1 MSKLQPCSAEAMLGF
16 PGYQGSPEY
25 EQEDPSVCPLDLGA
39 LYARGAENE
48 FALQRARTTLTIQEG
63 AATFAAWMR
72 FLDICEWHVLACFDL
87 HLTIDKLCRHACNDL
102 WNRLK
107 TMPGLKTLIVT
118 YFTEEKNAWRVLD
131 RRNEWHWLAEKVDG
145 IVVVTERKGANYI
158 SKNGVTVTS
167 ALLDHPKIIAMNGGK
182 GDILALCG
190 VPGIL
195 VDDKL
200 RNLEHFVW
208 RGESP
213 STGILV
219 PGKDWLHCRY
229 SHEEQY
235 EKRIVTCGWNPQGWV
250 AVIRAF
256 YAKCIKMGWVDRKKV
271 LDACEREAR
280 RERALA
286 DEEATRTKIDEAWTP
301 YIERGTGKIYFY
313 NKFLQITAWNL
324 PPNEN
329 TDEAVASLRERVQ
342 EEESPNQALK
352 RAWTGPYTDEESG
365 QVYYHNKISRV
376 SQWKHPFSFTS
387 DKLQALPATGEARL
401 AVEATDRCPPEATP
415 HRRERELDVHTSLL
429 VPPELDSHTPPL
441 VPPEAIC
448 DDARQAVPESAR
460 EPASSSAMREQVVRA
475 ESWSPRAGTAPG
487 LANEWYSQ
495 SLLWPRQ
502 NTQLQSRVCLP
513 CRPASDR
520 GSTEHSDY
528 RPATDSGFTEHSEH
542 RPATP
547 PDSEDPPTSI
557 VWPDTDEEDSE
568 QNKWIVGCA
577 LYAGKIWPTYRMR
590 DTFKA
595 TWDRPQAVPIHR
607 AAWLFE
613 WAVQQWQLSNPEEAA
628 QVGAGGIER
637 SFT

>member
-1 MSKLQPCSAEAMLGF
+1 M
-16 PGYQGSPEY
+16 
-25 EQEDPSVCPLDLGA
+25 
-39 LYARGAENE
+39 
-48 FALQRARTTLTIQEG
+48 
-63 AATFAAWMR
+63 
-72 FLDICEWHVLACFDL
+72 
-87 HLTIDKLCRHACNDL
+87 
-102 WNRLK
+102 
-107 TMPGLKTLIVT
+107 
-118 YFTEEKNAWRVLD
+118 
-131 RRNEWHWLAEKVDG
+131 
-145 IVVVTERKGANYI
+145 
-158 SKNGVTVTS
+158 
-167 ALLDHPKIIAMNGGK
+167 
-182 GDILALCG
+182 
-190 VPGIL
+190 
-195 VDDKL
+195 
-200 RNLEHFVW
+200 
-208 RGESP
+208 
-213 STGILV
+213 
-219 PGKDWLHCRY
+219 
-229 SHEEQY
+229 
-235 EKRIVTCGWNPQGWV
+235 
-250 AVIRAF
+250 
-256 YAKCIKMGWVDRKKV
+256 

-286 DEEATRTKIDEAWTP
+286 DEEATRTKIDEAWTS
-301 YIERGTGKIYFY
+301 YIDRGTGKIYFY

-342 EEESPNQALK
+342 EAESPNQALK

-365 QVYYHNKISRV
+365 LEYYHNKISRV

-401 AVEATDRCPPEATP
+401 AVEAMDRCPPEATP

-429 VPPELDSHTPPL
+429 VPPELDSHTSPL

-475 ESWSPRAGTAPG
+475 ESSSPRAGTAPMV
-487 LANEWYSQ
+487 Y

-502 NTQLQSRVCLP
+502 NTQLQSKVSAH
-513 CRPASDR
+513 RPASDR

-528 RPATDSGFTEHSEH
+528 RPATASGFTEHSEH
-542 RPATP
+542 RPAMP
-547 PDSEDPPTSI
+547 PDSEDPPTSML
-557 VWPDTDEEDSE
+557 WPDTDEEDSE